1 MYMQVSNKY
10 ISEDILTI
18 LQDIKSEVPDKLG
31 SFKRSGTGIAVTCPS
46 HADGKEKNPS
56 CFINV
61 DSNSIEEG
69 TFHCFTCGVSGDFS
83 KFVGLCFNKSSSFGT
98 NWLLNRYSTID
109 KPTLNLPIID
119 LSQKYISKK
128 YLDES
133 ILDSFDSYH
142 PYMSKRGISDE
153 VIKEFNLKYDRNTQ
167 CVVFPVYDEKNRLSF
182 LTRRTVEGKKFIID
196 KNASKAVVYGL
207 NKAQYYKEVYVVES
221 QINCLVLWSWGY
233 PAVALLGAGTTKEQL
248 KTLSNSPIRSFIL
261 CYDGDQAG
269 KHGAELFQKYISKS
283 KFTTNIVLPNGK
295 DVADLTKT
303 EFEQLLIK

>member
-1 MYMQVSNKY
+1 M
-10 ISEDILTI
+10 
-18 LQDIKSEVPDKLG
+18 
-31 SFKRSGTGIAVTCPS
+31 
-46 HADGKEKNPS
+46 
-56 CFINV
+56 
-61 DSNSIEEG
+61 
-69 TFHCFTCGVSGDFS
+69 
-83 KFVGLCFNKSSSFGT
+83 CFNKSSSFGT

-119 LSQKYISKK
+119 LSQKHISKK
-128 YLDES
+128 YLDEN

-248 KTLSNSPIRSFIL
+248 KTL
-261 CYDGDQAG
+261 
-269 KHGAELFQKYISKS
+269 
-283 KFTTNIVLPNGK
+283 
-295 DVADLTKT
+295 
-303 EFEQLLIK
+303 